1 MLDDLFK
8 DRVDNKNP
16 RQEGLTLTVD
26 KLDSFDKE
34 NFEILSAF
42 IDQIKIYNT
51 YPLLITDH
59 LLQKRI
65 SYYHEF
71 DIDVSTG
78 STLTEYAISE
88 NSLDKF
94 ITECS
99 KIGFDIIEIG
109 ENSIDLDLDKRKEY
123 LIPYFLQI

>member
-1 MLDDLFK
+1 
-8 DRVDNKNP
+8 
-16 RQEGLTLTVD
+16 
-26 KLDSFDKE
+26 
-34 NFEILSAF
+34 
-42 IDQIKIYNT
+42 
-51 YPLLITDH
+51 LLITDN

-65 SYYHEF
+65 SYYHQF

-99 KIGFDIIEIG
+99 RIGFDIIEIG
-109 ENSIDLDLDKRKEY
+109 ENSIDLDIDKKKRISDSILSADLRLNWKIGKKIPDIRLV
-123 LIPYFLQI
+123 LIPHF